1 MSKRRRASTRSVPLL
16 TYDVSITRSHPT
28 ITPPPLVSFSLN
40 LSRTPRTHSLSQN
53 QMGGGIDQNLM
64 LAMMAGLAD
73 KSRMG
78 SDGKPT
84 SLIELGYT
92 RIGMDDNWQACGSGL
107 NGSFHS
113 ADGAPLWNMTAFP
126 DVKGMNTHAHDLG
139 LKTDWYINNCI
150 CSEKGKLPVGF
161 SLEGNAKALVE
172 LGFDGV

>member
-1 MSKRRRASTRSVPLL
+1 
-16 TYDVSITRSHPT
+16 
-28 ITPPPLVSFSLN
+28 
-40 LSRTPRTHSLSQN
+40 
-53 QMGGGIDQNLM
+53 MGGAIDQNLM
-64 LAMMAGLAD
+64 LAMMAGLTD
-73 KSRMG
+73 KSRM

-84 SLIELGYT
+84 SLIELGYN

-107 NGSFHS
+107 NGSFHG

-126 DVKGMNTHAHDLG
+126 DVKGMNKHAHDLG